1 MPLTPSTFWPHPRRW
16 LNPRQRW
23 RQPPPADLLSW
34 LDEPGSLTRRLQTV
48 AAGRLRVRVLSEG
61 WGHPTLEERRCL
73 RLPAREMAWLREVS
87 LGVDDTVWV
96 QARSVLPRSSLTGV
110 GRRLT
115 RLGDRS
121 LGALLFRDPALR
133 RGEIAVARLPGRG
146 DPLWARRSKLVL
158 HGHPVLVAEAFL
170 PALLRQ
176 AAPRP

>member
-1 MPLTPSTFWPHPRRW
+1 MPLTPPTFWPQPRRW
-16 LNPRQRW
+16 LSPRQRW
-23 RQPPPADLLSW
+23 RQPPPADLLTW
-34 LDEPGSLTRRLQTV
+34 LDEPGSLTRRLQRL
-48 AAGRLRVRVLSEG
+48 AGGRLRVRVLAEG
-61 WGHPTLEERRCL
+61 WGHPTREERHCL
-73 RLPAREMAWLREVS
+73 GLPAREMAWLREVS
-87 LGVDDTVWV
+87 LGVGDITWV

-133 RGEIAVARLPGRG
+133 RGEITTARLPGRDG
-146 DPLWARRSKLVL
+146 PLWARRSKLVL

-176 AAPRP
+176 AAART